1 MYYTIGERI
10 LKGTILQNCE
20 LKAGTDAGKP
30 QVLRVCEANSRSEL
44 HTEVQFR
51 YRRRASPYAIHTFR
65 PVCVLWLE
73 ENCIV
78 ACGVQFV
85 LTNERNYG
93 ARADKASTSGCLGGI
108 CVTFCCASVNAARLT
123 HRHPGRCGVSPPEGA
138 ARNKV
143 RARGRLSPFVK
154 LILLKLD
161 VRTFI

>member
-10 LKGTILQNCE
+10 LKGTILQKCE

-85 LTNERNYG
+85 LTNEQNYG
-93 ARADKASTSGCLGGI
+93 ARADFVKHL
-108 CVTFCCASVNAARLT
+108 
-123 HRHPGRCGVSPPEGA
+123 
-138 ARNKV
+138 
-143 RARGRLSPFVK
+143 RLSRRN
-154 LILLKLD
+154 LCYILLCKRKRRKTNTPPSGALRG
-161 VRTFI
+161 VPAGRGSAQQSAREGKAFPLC